1 MTRGHRANRSP
12 VPDPLEERL
21 LEWLH
26 EPDTANA
33 DLVLERAFAELPRFR
48 RARPRPWDDLVER
61 LRPEP
66 FGRPDV
72 RAAALLLTAALV
84 TLSLVAGV
92 VTGAIRLDLLS
103 SDPVPAPPTPAPTVS
118 ASAAPASRAPAVFP
132 LAATGFQ
139 IVREDVAGRIFI
151 VDADGANLRQI
162 ASDVPAE
169 LRSPEWLPGTNRV
182 IVQETTADT
191 DQIWD
196 VDIGGQRRSL
206 VVIPCVEPCLS
217 RNEASPSRDGTRIVF
232 FQAIGPIVD
241 DIPTDCGLAIYELV
255 TQAMT
260 TVTRSPCAIEEE
272 RYARFSPDGTR
283 LAFWRS
289 RSPNGER
296 VTEIASSAIFI
307 RDIAT
312 GDEQQVTDWS
322 MDASVLDWS
331 PSGEWIVFVVRDW
344 DPATAEGDLWRVRS
358 DGTSL
363 ERLTS
368 LDTNGTRVR
377 RPRYTP
383 DGAWILF
390 TIADGSSSRLWAIPA
405 DGGDALDVLPDM
417 SVLDYDVRAPDQD
430 GE

>member
-1 MTRGHRANRSP
+1 MRADQSASRSSAT
-12 VPDPLEERL
+12 DPLEERIRA
-21 LEWLH
+21 WLY
-26 EPDTANA
+26 EPDTASA
-33 DLVLERAFAELPRFR
+33 EQVLERSFAELPRVR
-48 RARPRPWDDLVER
+48 RAGPRPWDDLVER

-66 FGRPDV
+66 FGRPAA
-72 RAAALLLTAALV
+72 RAAALLLAVGLV
-84 TLSLVAGV
+84 SVSLVAGV
-92 VTGAIRLDLLS
+92 VSGAIRLELP
-103 SDPVPAPPTPAPTVS
+103 SDPAPVQPTPVPSAS
-118 ASAAPASRAPAVFP
+118 ASAAPPSSAPAVFP

-139 IVREDVAGRIFI
+139 IVREDVDGRIFV
-151 VDADGANLRQI
+151 VDADGTGLQRVAADI
-162 ASDVPAE
+162 PAE

-241 DIPTDCGLAIYELV
+241 DIPTDCGQAIYELA
-255 TQAMT
+255 TQALR
-260 TVTRSPCAIEEE
+260 TVTESPCAVVEE
-272 RYARFSPDGTR
+272 RYARFSPDGTQ

-296 VTEIASSAIFI
+296 VTAIESSAIFI
-307 RDIAT
+307 RDIAS
-312 GDEQQVTDWS
+312 GNELQVTDS
-322 MDASVLDWS
+322 NIGASVLDWS

-344 DPATAEGDLWRVRS
+344 EPATADGDLWRIRS
-358 DGTSL
+358 DGTGL

-368 LDTNGTRVR
+368 LDTSALRLR

-390 TIADGSSSRLWAIPA
+390 TITGESSSRLWAIPA
-405 DGGDALDVLPDM
+405 DGGEPVEVLPDM
-417 SVLDYDVRAPDQD
+417 SVLDFDVKAPDQP
-430 GE
+430 GG